1 MLLRL
6 EAAELAILERAAVE
20 FGPGLNVLTG
30 ETGAGKSLL
39 LDALQLAL
47 GARGTPDLIRSGAPA
62 LRVDALFA
70 PGEGTPLAARLRE
83 LEAEPEDGTLLVT
96 REVAAQG
103 RGACR
108 VNGRLATTAMLRA
121 VGVELIALVGQ
132 GAYHQLAQP
141 QAQLDYLDGYGG
153 LTALRTGVAAAY
165 ADLRGAQAARARL
178 GGDAGAR
185 ARRREDLAATIAEID
200 ALDLTPDAEERLDE
214 RRRVLASA
222 ERLLSAGSH
231 ALEAL
236 READGAAADRLGQ
249 VVRELGGNVR
259 LDARL
264 AEPLAL
270 VEQAV
275 IAVEEAARSLAA
287 YLEGISDE
295 PGERAA
301 VEARWDRL
309 QRCKQRYGG
318 GVPHLLATRTRAA
331 EELAALDAAG
341 IEIGR
346 LEDELA
352 ARAGAYGR
360 QAAALGEGRRA
371 AARRLEAEVRQALGE
386 LGMPDARLE
395 VGLSDRED
403 AAGVEVG
410 DRRLA
415 PGPHGCQAIEF
426 QWGANP
432 GEQVAPLARA
442 ASGGELS
449 RLLLALHALRAE
461 HVDVPTLV
469 FDEVDAGVGGR
480 AAAQVAS
487 RLHLLGRRRQVLCVT
502 HLAVVAAA
510 ADHHF
515 VVEKRHDG
523 GRTVA
528 VVRAVQGEERV
539 AELARMLD
547 GAESATSLG
556 HAREL
561 LERAAT
567 AG

>member
-47 GARGTPDLIRSGAPA
+47 GARGTPDLIRLGAQA

-70 PGEGTPLAARLRE
+70 PGEETALAARLRE

-108 VNGRLATTAMLRA
+108 VNGRLATAAMLRA
-121 VGVELIALVGQ
+121 VGAELIALVGQ

-141 QAQLDYLDGYGG
+141 KAQLDYLDGYGG
-153 LTALRTGVAAAY
+153 LAAMRAEVAAAY
-165 ADLRGAQAARARL
+165 ADLRAAQLAHVRL
-178 GGDAGAR
+178 GGDAGTR

-200 ALDLTPDAEERLDE
+200 ALELTADAEERLE
-214 RRRVLASA
+214 EQRRVLAAA

-236 READGAAADRLGQ
+236 REGEGAAADRLGE
-249 VVRELGGNVR
+249 VVRELGANVR

-264 AEPLAL
+264 ADPLAL
-270 VEQAV
+270 VEQAA
-275 IAVEEAARSLAA
+275 IAVEEAARSLGA
-287 YLEGISDE
+287 YLEGVSDD

-309 QRCKQRYGG
+309 QRCKHRYGG
-318 GVPHLLATRTRAA
+318 GVTELLATRTRAA
-331 EELAALDAAG
+331 QELADLDAAG
-341 IEIGR
+341 IEVAR
-346 LEDELA
+346 LEQELA
-352 ARAGAYGR
+352 DRAGEFGR
-360 QAAALGEGRRA
+360 KAAALG
-371 AARRLEAEVRQALGE
+371 AARCASAARLEAEVRRALGD

-395 VGLSDRED
+395 VRVTDRED
-403 AAGVEVG
+403 SEGIVIG
-410 DRRLA
+410 QRRLA
-415 PGPHGCQAIEF
+415 PGPLGCQAVEF
-426 QWGANP
+426 QWGANA
-432 GEQVAPLARA
+432 GEQLAALSRA

-461 HVDVPTLV
+461 NVDVPTLV

-487 RLHLLGRRRQVLCVT
+487 RLQLLGRRRQVLCVT

-515 VVEKRHDG
+515 VVDKRTDG

-528 VVRAVQGEERV
+528 VVRQVEGEARV
-539 AELARMLD
+539 VELARMLD
-547 GAESATSLG
+547 GAASATSLR

-567 AG
+567 AS